1 MRVWGL
7 ETIIAARI
15 KFGRSII
22 SISVEI
28 TVVLLYFVFPLRY
41 MYISIAWYIF
51 LSLIFYWAVATSRVK
66 AKNLADTS
74 QTTADGSKL
83 FGYEHITMEES
94 FSNLFLV
101 QYVWFF
107 HNIFYSG
114 WISKSYEAESPVS
127 GRPQKKPAVIFVHI
141 AYFSDIQLRTAQGG
155 VPWAFCSRILHDQA
169 LF

>member
-1 MRVWGL
+1 M
-7 ETIIAARI
+7 
-15 KFGRSII
+15 
-22 SISVEI
+22 
-28 TVVLLYFVFPLRY
+28 
-41 MYISIAWYIF
+41 
-51 LSLIFYWAVATSRVK
+51 K

-114 WISKSYEAESPVS
+114 WISKRYEAESPVS
-127 GRPQKKPAVIFVHI
+127 GRPQKKTPSFSCTLHIFQTYNYELLREAYLERFVVGSFMTKHSFNSPYLLKYSLNPSEKMESKTTSLRQWKRKICFALIGRAAVTRD
-141 AYFSDIQLRTAQGG
+141 SSQQTKQ
-155 VPWAFCSRILHDQA
+155 
-169 LF
+169 